1 MSTCQK
7 SEDLFRQAMRAWETA
22 AEAGVKMQDECSK
35 WVRQMFCESSTLHD
49 LYQKGQK
56 MMSEAIAQSQE
67 NVDEAI
73 RLMNQQAEA
82 SLKLIQKAL
91 EVRDTESPGDDP
103 QKLTDWWQAALDT
116 MRTNNQAVLRAN
128 SRILSTWS
136 EMARKVNGDAA
147 DTMADLAK
155 KTSEQAEHIA
165 KASVERF
172 KEMSKQAA
180 GSQAA
185 GNGA

>member
-1 MSTCQK
+1 M
-7 SEDLFRQAMRAWETA
+7 
-22 AEAGVKMQDECSK
+22 
-35 WVRQMFCESSTLHD
+35 RQMFCESSTLTD
-49 LYQKGQK
+49 WYEKGQK
-56 MMSEAIAQSQE
+56 VMSEAIAKSQE

-82 SLKLIQKAL
+82 SLKLIQKAF
-91 EVRDTESPGDDP
+91 EVRDAEAPAEAP
-103 QKLTDWWQAALDT
+103 KKLTEWWQAALET
-116 MRTNNQAVLRAN
+116 MRINNQAVLKAN

-155 KTSEQAEHIA
+155 KTSEQAEKMT

-172 KEMSKQAA
+172 KEMA
-180 GSQAA
+180 GHAA
-185 GNGA
+185 GNRV

>member
-1 MSTCQK
+1 MASCAK
-7 SEDLFRQAMRAWETA
+7 SDDLFRQAMRAWETA

-35 WVRQMFCESSTLHD
+35 WVRQMFCESSTLNAW
-49 LYQKGQK
+49 YEKGQK
-56 MMSEAIAQSQE
+56 VMSEAIAQSQE

-91 EVRDTESPGDDP
+91 EVRDSEAPGDEP
-103 QKLTDWWQAALDT
+103 QKLTDWWQAALET
-116 MRTNNQAVLRAN
+116 MRTNNQAVLKAN
-128 SRILSTWS
+128 SRILNTWS

-172 KEMSKQAA
+172 KEMSQQAT
-180 GSQAA
+180 A

>member
-1 MSTCQK
+1 MTSSAK
-7 SEDLFRQAMRAWETA
+7 SDDLFRQAMRAWETA
-22 AEAGVKMQDECSK
+22 AEAGVKMQEECAK
-35 WVRQMFCESSTLHD
+35 WVRQMFCESSTLND
-49 LYQKGQK
+49 WYEKGQK
-56 MMSEAIAQSQE
+56 VMSEAIAKSQE

-91 EVRDTESPGDDP
+91 EVRDGESPGDGP
-103 QKLTDWWQAALDT
+103 KKLTDWWQSALET
-116 MRTNNQAVLRAN
+116 MRINNQAVLKAN

-136 EMARKVNGDAA
+136 EMARKVNGEAA

-155 KTSEQAEHIA
+155 KTSEQAEQIA

-172 KEMSKQAA
+172 KEMA
-180 GSQAA
+180 SQAS
-185 GNGA
+185 GNRA

>member
-1 MSTCQK
+1 MTISPK
-7 SEDLFRQAMRAWETA
+7 SDDLFRQATKAWETA
-22 AEAGVKMQDECSK
+22 AEAGVKMQEECAK
-35 WVRQMFCESSTLHD
+35 WVRQMFCESSTLND
-49 LYQKGQK
+49 WVEKGQK
-56 MMSEAIAQSQE
+56 VMSEAVAKSQE

-172 KEMSKQAA
+172 KELSK
-180 GSQAA
+180 QAA

>member
-1 MSTCQK
+1 MTGSPK
-7 SEDLFRQAMRAWETA
+7 SDDLFRQAMRAWETA
-22 AEAGVKMQDECSK
+22 AEAGVKMQEECAK
-35 WVRQMFCESSTLHD
+35 WVRQMFCESSTLTD
-49 LYQKGQK
+49 WYEKGQK
-56 MMSEAIAQSQE
+56 VMSEAITKSQE

-82 SLKLIQKAL
+82 SLKLVQKAL
-91 EVRDTESPGDDP
+91 EVRDTESPTDGP
-103 QKLTDWWQAALDT
+103 KKLTDWWQAALET
-116 MRTNNQAVLRAN
+116 MRINNQAVLKAN

-155 KTSEQAEHIA
+155 KTSEQAEQIT

-172 KEMSKQAA
+172 KEMA
-180 GSQAA
+180 SQAS
-185 GNGA
+185 GNKA

>member
-1 MSTCQK
+1 MASSPK
-7 SEDLFRQAMRAWETA
+7 SDDLFRQAMTAWQSA
-22 AEAGVKMQDECSK
+22 AEAGVKMQEECAK
-35 WVRQMFCESSTLHD
+35 WVRQMFCESSTLTD
-49 LYQKGQK
+49 WYEKGQK
-56 MMSEAIAQSQE
+56 VMSEAIAKSQE

-91 EVRDTESPGDDP
+91 EVRDGEAPAEAP
-103 QKLTDWWQAALDT
+103 KKLTEWWQAALET
-116 MRTNNQAVLRAN
+116 MRINNQAVLKAN

-155 KTSEQAEHIA
+155 KTSEQAEKMT

-172 KEMSKQAA
+172 KEMA
-180 GSQAA
+180 GQAA
-185 GNGA
+185 GNRV